1 MSKSK
6 TIKMR
11 CGACDGAGAVYDSV
25 RDDSRVSGYRTVSRP
40 CPDCISGAVLRP
52 APRSSKLK
60 GVATATVHVCHSS
73 GEEYNLPS
81 IALRAPMGPYDT
93 ERGYGDVVC
102 EVAFQRHRLDSSS
115 RGPSESDRPDP
126 RFDVGSTPW
135 GSCYAGK
142 VLGGAMGFSID
153 APSALTRVAA
163 IVSRLLA
170 ARALL
175 PRGVD
180 RCALAGLVDALAL
193 LGVPVEVQYY
203 TRGANAPLTADEL
216 RAEVQAGRIQAGTGA
231 AVVDAALASAA
242 AAA

>member
-6 TIKMR
+6 TIKVR

-40 CPDCISGAVLRP
+40 CPDCIAGAVMRP
-52 APRSSKLK
+52 APKASKLK
-60 GVATATVHVCHSS
+60 NVATATVHICHST
-73 GEEYNLPS
+73 GAEYNLPS
-81 IALRAPMGPYDT
+81 IVLRAPMGPYDAD
-93 ERGYGDVVC
+93 RGYGDVVC
-102 EVAFQRHRLDSSS
+102 ELIFQRHRLDSVS

-126 RFDVGSTPW
+126 RFDVGSTAW

-142 VLGGAMGFSID
+142 VLGGATGFQVG
-153 APSALTRVAA
+153 APGALTRVAA
-163 IVSRLLA
+163 ITTRLLA
-170 ARALL
+170 ARAQL

-180 RCALAGLVDALAL
+180 RCELACLVDALAL
-193 LGVPVEVQYY
+193 LGVAVEVKYY
-203 TRGANAPLTADEL
+203 AHGANAPLTADEL
-216 RAEVQAGRIQAGTGA
+216 RTEVQAGRIQAGTGA